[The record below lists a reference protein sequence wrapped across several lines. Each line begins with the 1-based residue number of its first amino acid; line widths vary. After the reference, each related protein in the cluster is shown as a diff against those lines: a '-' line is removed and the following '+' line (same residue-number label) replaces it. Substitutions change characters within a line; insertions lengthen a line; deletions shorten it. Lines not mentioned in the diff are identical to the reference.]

1 MVSIGDMLL
10 DAGLSRDR
18 LEECRGIAATN
29 GESLDRVILTKGY
42 MEENTLLQI
51 YAKLLGYEFRKSLD
65 GTKVPGAFVDQVPVH
80 FARNYNLVALE
91 STDDGLKVAT
101 RL

>member
-10 DAGLSRDR
+10 DAGLTRDR

-51 YAKLLGYEFRKSLD
+51 YAKLLGYEFLARYMPVLLTMSHE
-65 GTKVPGAFVDQVPVH
+65 DQTVRLWNYADNTCELEQN
-80 FARNYNLVALE
+80 FAA
-91 STDDGLKVAT
+91 GLGG
-101 RL
+101 